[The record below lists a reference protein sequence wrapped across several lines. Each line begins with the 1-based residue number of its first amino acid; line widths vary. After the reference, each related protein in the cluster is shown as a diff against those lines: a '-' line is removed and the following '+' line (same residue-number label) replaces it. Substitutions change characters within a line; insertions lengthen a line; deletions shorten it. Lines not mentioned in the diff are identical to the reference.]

1 MQVPTLENERVLLRP
16 LDLSNYEKL
25 IPIASQEKLVQH
37 SPSAIETPESLR
49 HYVEIA
55 LKQLHEGTAIPFII
69 YDKQHSTVAGCTR
82 YMNINYKNKVL
93 HIGSTWI
100 GRQFQGTGLN
110 GHMKYVLLEYAFG
123 PMDFEKVEFRI
134 DERNV
139 RSRKAVEKLGCT
151 LEGILR
157 KDVYLLDGF
166 KRNTCC
172 YGILREDW
180 NQVKEQRFK
189 HYSATVVSGG

>member
-1 MQVPTLENERVLLRP
+1 MHVPTLENERVLLIP

-25 IPIASQEKLVQH
+25 IPIASQEKLVQY

-49 HYVEIA
+49 YYVEIA
-55 LKQLHEGTAIPFII
+55 LKQLNEGTAIPFII

-82 YMNINYKNKVL
+82 YMNIDYKNKVL

-123 PMDFEKVEFRI
+123 PMDFEKVEFRV

-157 KDVYLLDGF
+157 KDVYLLDGY

-172 YGILREDW
+172 YGIFRDEW
-180 NQVKEQRFK
+180 NEIKEQRFK
-189 HYSATVVSGG
+189 NYSTAVVSGG